1 MGRFSISRPRSLRV
15 VAATALVFLRFA
27 LPAFAAAGDLDL
39 AFGIGGKVTTDFSPK
54 QDIANGVAIQTNG
67 KIVVGGASGGGAK
80 FALARYN
87 TDGSLDTTFSGNG
100 MLTTDFTPGVDYAN
114 SVAIQVDGRILAA
127 GESGATGHNPKFALA
142 QYNTDGSLDTTFS
155 GDGKLTTDFTRH
167 EDLAHAVAIQDNGKI
182 VAAGTAAADR
192 SNSRFALARYNS
204 DGSLDTT
211 FSGNGMLTT
220 DFTPGAD
227 LVFYGLAIQSDGRLV
242 VAGVAGG
249 KFALARY
256 DTNGSLDTSFSGD
269 GKVTTN
275 FTRYGD
281 PAFGVAI
288 QADGKFV
295 AAGEAGFGY
304 PSGEFAL
311 ARYGAEG
318 SLDPTFGGDGKV
330 TTAFTQ
336 LEDGASLPAI
346 QADGKIVAAGG
357 AAFESSNPRFAL
369 ARYNTDGSLDP
380 TFSTNGKVVTNF
392 TPNADYA
399 DGLAIQANGR
409 IIAAGVAGEGGS
421 NPKVALAR
429 YLAA

>member
-1 MGRFSISRPRSLRV
+1 MGRFSIARPRSPRV
-15 VAATALVFLRFA
+15 VAATALVFLGFA
-27 LPAFAAAGDLDL
+27 LPAFAATGDLDPT
-39 AFGIGGKVTTDFSPK
+39 FGVGGKVTTDFTPK

-67 KIVVGGASGGGAK
+67 KIVVGGASGGGSK

-87 TDGSLDTTFSGNG
+87 SDGSLDTTFSGDG
-100 MLTTDFTPGVDYAN
+100 MLTTDFTATLDYAN
-114 SVAIQVDGRILAA
+114 SIAIQIDGKIVAA

-142 QYNTDGSLDTTFS
+142 RYNPDGSLDTTFS

-167 EDLAHAVAIQDNGKI
+167 EDLAHAVAIQADGKI
-182 VAAGTAAADR
+182 VAAGTSAADR
-192 SNSRFALARYNS
+192 SNSRFALARYNP

-211 FSGNGMLTT
+211 FSGDGKLTT

-227 LVFYGLAIQSDGRLV
+227 LVFYGLAIQTDGKLV

-249 KFALARY
+249 EFALARY
-256 DTNGSLDTSFSGD
+256 KTDGSLDTTFSAD

-288 QADGKFV
+288 QADGRIV
-295 AAGEAGFGY
+295 AAGEASIGY

-311 ARYGAEG
+311 VRYMTDG

-346 QADGKIVAAGG
+346 QADGKIVAAGV

-369 ARYNTDGSLDP
+369 ARYDTDGSLDT
-380 TFSTNGKVVTNF
+380 TFSTNGKVTTNF

-409 IIAAGVAGEGGS
+409 IVAAGVAGEGGS
-421 NPKVALAR
+421 NPEVALAR